1 MADEK
6 VVLIETKETWSWLKF
21 FKGFFDGKNYAKA
34 LVLGFCMMV
43 ILVIGFSVYGFFK
56 SKFKATVPTQSV
68 GTNQGVIATK
78 NEDKSGNT
86 YSLFN
91 LVNWK

>member
-1 MADEK
+1 MEP
-6 VVLIETKETWSWLKF
+6 KEQWSWLKF
-21 FKGFFDGKNYAKA
+21 IKGFFDGKNYAKA
-34 LVLGFCMMV
+34 IVLGFCL
-43 ILVIGFSVYGFFK
+43 LVMIIIGVSVHGFIK
-56 SKFKATVPTQSV
+56 SKFNKPLPTQAV

-91 LVNWK
+91 LFNWK